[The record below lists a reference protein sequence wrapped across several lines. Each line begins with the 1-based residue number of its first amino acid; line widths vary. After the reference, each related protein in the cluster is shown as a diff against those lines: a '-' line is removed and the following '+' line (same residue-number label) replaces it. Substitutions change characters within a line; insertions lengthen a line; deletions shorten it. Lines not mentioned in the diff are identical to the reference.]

1 MCQMNDFDQGDVN
14 TNVKAFKEEDP
25 SHENRVG
32 ERRGNPYEES
42 SFLSK
47 LVFLWPYE
55 LLKLGMERP
64 LDDADL
70 PSILKEDMSKVNSN
84 YFVRVWEEEKK
95 RRPQN
100 PSLHRAILRD
110 FYCDLWYIQPLL
122 LMASSAKVVQAV
134 ALGLLIETFESGGDG
149 GYLWAGV
156 MVISGFVVLMEH
168 HHVFFFTWHKG
179 MKLRIAAVASIYDKT
194 LRLSSTHQD
203 TSASSGSIINLATN
217 DVERFLMASLFINYL
232 FWAPLQSLAILGVGI
247 WLLGPAFAAGFAL
260 LLVVFIPLQFYLSN
274 RFAHYRSKI
283 AAITDRRVTLVSQ
296 AIYGA
301 RVMKM
306 SGWEWQ
312 FLDRIQ
318 AIRKE
323 EITLIEKANQLKSLN
338 ETLFFSANVV
348 ISIVIFLVHIAA
360 GGTLSPRNVFT
371 VMTLINIVQL
381 EMTKHVSLGVMGVSE
396 CYVSINRIQTFLNF
410 PERPNGSEDGKLEYI
425 TTDKVAISMSNVDCY
440 WNEDSSNH
448 TEKKSESSSFLA
460 LSNISLNFNHG
471 ELTCIIG
478 TVGSSKS
485 ALLQALVGEL
495 NVSQGSLRRN
505 YTSLSYASQD
515 PFLMD
520 GTVRENIIMGETF
533 RSEWYEKVV
542 NATGLCVDFKQF
554 RSEDLTLVGDRGVQ
568 CSGGQRARIGLARA
582 LYRDADVLIC
592 DDPLSAV
599 DAKVG
604 RLIFSEAL
612 MGLAV
617 NRGKCV
623 ILATHQHQYI
633 NEARCVLMV
642 AGKAVCDGSYTDCVV
657 ASGGKLTAHTPD
669 CTGENDAADV
679 PTKEVELIPLAAV
692 DDHLGDKSDLVD
704 DDKELNT
711 KGLVQFETFVNY
723 ARAMGGVWKGVA
735 LLVLFLIT
743 QGTVLAT
750 IAVLG
755 RWAERSVEDQRSWDI
770 VGLVICLGVA
780 VVVLA
785 LVRASISF
793 RLTIRASQQLHDRMT
808 KAVLRAKIEFFD
820 TNPSGRILNRFSADV
835 GSNDDLLPPTLFDF
849 LMISFVVLGAVITT
863 VSVLPYTLI
872 AIPPLLVYFVM
883 VRRVFVTT
891 TRELKRLEG
900 LARSP
905 IFAMLSESL
914 TGIATIRAN
923 SATTYFKTK
932 FQDAHDT
939 HTRAFFAFIASSR
952 WVGFRMDSIMFLFLS
967 VAVFL
972 AVLFQQQGW
981 FKVDPAILGLAISML
996 LQLAGIFQ
1004 WCIRQSAEVINQM
1017 VSVERVLGFSNLPSE
1032 AELVNE
1038 SDKDLG
1044 EWPKGG
1050 VMKMT
1055 NLSVRYRKGLPLS
1068 LKDISFEIPSGARV
1082 GVVGRTGSGKSTL
1095 VQSIFRLLEAE
1106 NGSIQLDDINIG
1118 SVGLHTLRTRL
1129 SVIPQVPVLF
1139 SGCTVREN
1147 LDPFATHTDDQIRE
1161 ALQDVHML
1169 SVIQDLPSGM
1179 ISMVSEGGSNF
1190 SVGQRQLLCLAR
1202 AILRKSPFLILDEPT
1217 ANVDRRTDQLLQE
1230 ALQKS
1235 FHQATIL
1242 SVAHRLD
1249 TVIDYDYILVLGAG
1263 GVLEFGSPAELID
1276 KEAGHFAS
1284 MIRDTGDNMSQE
1296 LRRRAKQG
1304 N

>member
-1 MCQMNDFDQGDVN
+1 MSPQNESLGIQDNEALKDI
-14 TNVKAFKEEDP
+14 KEAAP
-25 SHENRVG
+25 SNNSQREQRTP
-32 ERRGNPYEES
+32 NPYKEA
-42 SFLSK
+42 SFLSR
-47 LVFLWPYE
+47 LIFLWPYP

-64 LDDADL
+64 LEDSDL
-70 PSILKEDMSKVNSN
+70 PCVLEDDTSKANRN
-84 YFVRVWEEEKK
+84 YFEMVWEEEKK
-95 RRPQN
+95 KRPKK

-110 FYCDLWYIQPLL
+110 FFRDLWYVQPL
-122 LMASSAKVVQAV
+122 MMMSSAAKVMQAV

-149 GYLWAGV
+149 GYLWASV
-156 MVISGFVVLMEH
+156 LVFSGFLVLMEH
-168 HHVFFFTWHKG
+168 HHVFLYTWHKG

-203 TSASSGSIINLATN
+203 KSASSGSIINLATN
-217 DVERFLMASLFINYL
+217 DVERFLMAALFINYL
-232 FWAPLQSLAILGVGI
+232 FWAPLQSLAVLAVGI

-260 LLVVFIPLQFYLSN
+260 LLVVFIPLQIYLSK

-318 AIRKE
+318 AIRKQ
-323 EITLIEKANQLKSLN
+323 EISLIEKANQLKSWN

-348 ISIVIFLVHIAA
+348 ISITIFMTHIAV

-371 VMTLINIVQL
+371 VMTLVNIVQL
-381 EMTKHVSLGVMGVSE
+381 EMTKHVSLAVMGVSE
-396 CYVSINRIQTFLNF
+396 CYVSIKRIESFLKF
-410 PERPNGSEDGKLEYI
+410 PELPNVRETQQLEYNI
-425 TTDKVAISMSNVDCY
+425 DDKVAISMVNVDCY
-440 WNEDSSNH
+440 WNEDSSNNNE
-448 TEKKSESSSFLA
+448 TNVKSSTFSA
-460 LSNISLNFNHG
+460 LSNISLDFNHG

-495 NVSQGSLRRN
+495 NVSQGTLTRN
-505 YTSLSYASQD
+505 YSSLSYASQD

-520 GTVRENIIMGETF
+520 GTVRENIVMGEIF
-533 RSEWYEKVV
+533 RPEWYDRVV
-542 NATGLCVDFKQF
+542 NATGLSVDFKQF
-554 RSEDLTLVGDRGVQ
+554 RNEDQTIVGDRGVQ

-582 LYRDADVLIC
+582 IYRDADVLVC

-617 NRGKCV
+617 SRGKCV
-623 ILATHQHQYI
+623 ILSTHQHQYI

-642 AGKAVCDGSYTDCVV
+642 AGKVQCVGSYTECVG
-657 ASGGKLTAHTPD
+657 ASDGKLTAHAPD
-669 CTGENDAADV
+669 SSVENVAAHLPV
-679 PTKEVELIPLAAV
+679 KTMGVTSIVAL
-692 DDHLGDKSDLVD
+692 DDKLDEKNETD
-704 DDKELNT
+704 DDVKEQNVT
-711 KGLVQFETFVNY
+711 GLVRTATFLSY
-723 ARAMGGVWKGVA
+723 ARAMGGVWKA
-735 LLVLFLIT
+735 CLLILLFIIT
-743 QGTVLAT
+743 QGSVLIT

-755 RWAERSVEDQRSWDI
+755 RWAERPAEDQRSWD
-770 VGLVICLGVA
+770 VLGLVIGLGVC

-785 LVRASISF
+785 LVRALISF
-793 RLTIRASQQLHDRMT
+793 RMTLRASQRLHDRMT

-835 GSNDDLLPPTLFDF
+835 GSNDDLLPPTIFDF
-849 LMISFVVLGAVITT
+849 MMILFVVLGALITT
-863 VSVLPYTLI
+863 VSVLPFTLI
-872 AIPPLLVYFVM
+872 AFPPLIFYFLS
-883 VRRVFVTT
+883 VRRIFVTT

-905 IFAMLSESL
+905 IFAMMGESL
-914 TGIATIRAN
+914 SGIATIRAN
-923 SATTYFKTK
+923 ESTNYFKQK

-939 HTRAFFAFIASSR
+939 HTRAFFGFMSSSR

-967 VAVFL
+967 FAVFL
-972 AVLFQQQGW
+972 AVLFHQQGW
-981 FKVDPAILGLAISML
+981 FEVDASLLGLAISML

-1004 WCIRQSAEVINQM
+1004 WCIRQSAEVVNQM

-1032 AELVNE
+1032 AELE
-1038 SDKDLG
+1038 SDLDKTLG
-1044 EWPKGG
+1044 DWPKGG
-1050 VMKMT
+1050 VMKVN
-1055 NLSVRYRKGLPLS
+1055 NLNVRYRKALPLS
-1068 LKDISFEIPSGARV
+1068 LENVSFEIPSGARV

-1095 VQSIFRLLEAE
+1095 VQCIFRLLEAE
-1106 NGSIQLDDINIG
+1106 NGSIQLDDIDIA

-1147 LDPFATHTDDQIRE
+1147 LDPFTTHSDEEIQE

-1169 SVIQDLPSGM
+1169 SVIEGLPFG
-1179 ISMVSEGGSNF
+1179 IASMVSEGGSNF

-1235 FHQATIL
+1235 FHQATIV

-1263 GVLEFGSPAELID
+1263 RVLEFGSPAELVD
-1276 KEAGHFAS
+1276 KEGGHFAS
-1284 MIRDTGDNMSQE
+1284 MINDTGENMSQD
-1296 LRRRAKQG
+1296 LRRRAKKV